1 MDAGANFTKEDFVE
15 KVMAQRRVKSEELK
29 KRLKAKSRNK
39 RQSGVVY
46 ADAIAEMKRSGEI
59 KGDVKPRQAKRII
72 AKMIRE
78 RVLDKL
84 KGKNDI

>member
-15 KVMAQRRVKSEELK
+15 KIMAQRRVKSEELK

-59 KGDVKPRQAKRII
+59 KGDANQDRQK
-72 AKMIRE
+72 E
-78 RVLDKL
+78 L
-84 KGKNDI
+84 